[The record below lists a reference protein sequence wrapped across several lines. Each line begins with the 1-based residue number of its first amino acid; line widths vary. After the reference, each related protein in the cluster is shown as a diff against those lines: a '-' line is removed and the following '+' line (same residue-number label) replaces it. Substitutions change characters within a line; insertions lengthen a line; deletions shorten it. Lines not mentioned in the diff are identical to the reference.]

1 MALVDIALDLQIVIC
16 SFLHPSDIL
25 ILRNT
30 CKTLQLVTRQRTVW
44 IDALRRVCLENTLFL
59 LSFPMLD
66 MSDAELE
73 QAAMAPRRWI
83 ELSTSLSTRKSRA
96 ILSPT
101 MTRIIDNPFPTNLG
115 NDATINLVPGGR
127 YMVIS
132 SSKGLGV
139 WDLGYTSSAGCKLIA
154 SLEVEANLKSGDV
167 HATPDGMGLVI
178 LSHLTLVHCAFYEI
192 YPQSEVPQLTQIA
205 RLDFEPP

>member
-25 ILRNT
+25 VLRNT
-30 CKTLQLVTRQRTVW
+30 CKTLQLVTRQRIVW
-44 IDALRRVCLENTLFL
+44 VDALRRVCLENILFL
-59 LSFPMLD
+59 PSFPMLD
-66 MSDAELE
+66 MSDAVLE

-83 ELSTSLSTRKSRA
+83 ELSTSLSTQGSSV
-96 ILSPT
+96 LSPT
-101 MTRIIDNPFPTNLG
+101 VTRIIDNPFPTNLG
-115 NDATINLVPGGR
+115 NDAIVSLVPGGR

-139 WDLGYTSSAGCKLIA
+139 WDLGYTSSADCKLIA
-154 SLEVEANLKSGDV
+154 SVEVEANLKSGDV

-178 LSHLTLVHCAFYEI
+178 LSHLT
-192 YPQSEVPQLTQIA
+192 
-205 RLDFEPP
+205 